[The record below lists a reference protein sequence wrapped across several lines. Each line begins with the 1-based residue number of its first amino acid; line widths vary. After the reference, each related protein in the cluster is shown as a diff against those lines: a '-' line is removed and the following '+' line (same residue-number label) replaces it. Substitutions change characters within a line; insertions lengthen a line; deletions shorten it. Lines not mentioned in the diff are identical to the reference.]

1 MLRDSEASVLYRER
15 YEAVQ
20 GEGPHFCFEDPD
32 ESFERNPVLARG
44 VRHTCRES
52 RGEQDG
58 RVVRLGI
65 YIGREQYKD
74 VAVLAMGLVCK
85 QLLVLVRASGVR
97 EIWWIA
103 AADSAGL
110 GLDERGGVCE
120 VCVGGDSPLLN

>member
-1 MLRDSEASVLYRER
+1 MLRDSEASVLYSER

-20 GEGPHFCFEDPD
+20 GEGPHFYFEDPD
-32 ESFERNPVLARG
+32 ENLERNHVLARG
-44 VRHTCRES
+44 VCHTCMES

-65 YIGREQYKD
+65 DMGREQYKD

-85 QLLVLVRASGVR
+85 QLLVPVRSSSVR

-103 AADSAGL
+103 AAGSAGL
-110 GLDERGGVCE
+110 GLDERSGVCE
-120 VCVGGDSPLLN
+120 VCVGGDSLSLN